1 MIPKRSERVAEEIH
15 KEISSIIRRSV
26 KDPRL
31 HRVTITHIKVSPDLK
46 HAGVYFSIIGD
57 VTAKEDAIKG
67 FKRAGQFIRK
77 ELGHHLKLRWTPDL
91 RFYYDD
97 SIEQA
102 VQMSHT
108 LNQLKE
114 ERERTS
120 KTNRE
125 HDPE

>member
-15 KEISSIIRRSV
+15 KEISSILRRSV

-46 HAGVYFSIIGD
+46 HAGVYFSILGD
-57 VTAKEDAIKG
+57 VTAREDALNG
-67 FKRAGQFIRK
+67 FKRAGPFIRK
-77 ELGHHLKLRWTPDL
+77 ELGHHLRLRRTPDL

-97 SIEQA
+97 SIEHA
-102 VQMSHT
+102 VEMSRT

-114 ERERTS
+114 ERERTPE
-120 KTNRE
+120 TNRE